1 MTESYT
7 YAIQGWKIDDRNKEH
22 EIYDELYDVA
32 ESVYGKEDIYEILD
46 GFIIEDL
53 MGGQYLYFGAVLG
66 RLDNKWGDKID
77 FTVSTK
83 LLAEKVSKFNKM
95 CKDYPEIKKIFDF
108 AIENGYTEEKEEQL
122 YIVSHTC

>member
-7 YAIQGWKIDDRNKEH
+7 YAIQGWKIDDSNKER
-22 EIYDELYDVA
+22 EIYDELDDICS
-32 ESVYGKEDIYEILD
+32 SVYGKEDIYEILD
-46 GFIIEDL
+46 GFIIEDS

-66 RLDNKWGDKID
+66 CLNNKWGDKID
-77 FTVSTK
+77 FTISTK

-108 AIENGYTEEKEEQL
+108 AIENGYTEAKEEQL

>member
-7 YAIQGWKIDDRNKEH
+7 YAIQGWKIDDSNKEH

-46 GFIIEDL
+46 GFIIEDS

-66 RLDNKWGDKID
+66 RLDNKCGDKID

-108 AIENGYTEEKEEQL
+108 AIENGYTEAKEEQL

>member
-7 YAIQGWKIDDRNKEH
+7 YAIQGWKINNSNKER
-22 EIYDELYDVA
+22 EISNELHDVA
-32 ESVYGKEDIYEILD
+32 ESVYNKDVYNILD
-46 GFIIEDL
+46 EFIIDDL
-53 MGGQYLYFGAVLG
+53 MSGQYLYFGAVLG

-77 FTVSTK
+77 FTISTK

-108 AIENGYTEEKEEQL
+108 AIENGYTEAKEEQL

>member
-7 YAIQGWKIDDRNKEH
+7 YAIQGWKINNSNKER
-22 EIYDELYDVA
+22 EISNELHDVA
-32 ESVYGKEDIYEILD
+32 ESVYNKDVYDILD
-46 GFIIEDL
+46 EFIIDDL
-53 MGGQYLYFGAVLG
+53 MSGQYLYFGAVLG

-77 FTVSTK
+77 FTISTK

-95 CKDYPEIKKIFDF
+95 CKDYSEIKKIFDF
-108 AIENGYTEEKEEQL
+108 AIENGYTEAKEEQL

>member
-7 YAIQGWKIDDRNKEH
+7 YAIQGWKIDDRNKER
-22 EIYDELYDVA
+22 EISNELHDVA
-32 ESVYGKEDIYEILD
+32 ESIYNKDVYDILD
-46 GFIIEDL
+46 EFIIDEL
-53 MGGQYLYFGAVLG
+53 MSGQYLYFGAVLG

-83 LLAEKVSKFNKM
+83 MIKEKVSKFNKM

-108 AIENGYTEEKEEQL
+108 AIENGYTEAKEEQL

>member
-7 YAIQGWKIDDRNKEH
+7 YAIQGWKINNSNKER
-22 EIYDELYDVA
+22 EISNELHDVA
-32 ESVYGKEDIYEILD
+32 ESVYNKDIYEILD
-46 GFIIEDL
+46 GFIIEDS
-53 MGGQYLYFGAVLG
+53 MGCQYLYFGAVLG
-66 RLDNKWGDKID
+66 RLNNKWGDKMD
-77 FTVSTK
+77 FTISTK

-108 AIENGYTEEKEEQL
+108 AIENGYTEAKEEQL

>member
-7 YAIQGWKIDDRNKEH
+7 YAIQGWKINNSNKER
-22 EIYDELYDVA
+22 EISNELHDVA
-32 ESVYGKEDIYEILD
+32 ESVYNKDVYNILD
-46 GFIIEDL
+46 EFIIDDL
-53 MGGQYLYFGAVLG
+53 MSGQYLYFGAVLG
-66 RLDNKWGDKID
+66 RLDNKWGDKMD

-108 AIENGYTEEKEEQL
+108 AIENGYTEAKEEQL

>member
-7 YAIQGWKIDDRNKEH
+7 YAIQGWKINNSNKER
-22 EIYDELYDVA
+22 EISNELHDVA
-32 ESVYGKEDIYEILD
+32 ESVYNKDVYDILD
-46 GFIIEDL
+46 EFIIDDL
-53 MGGQYLYFGAVLG
+53 MSGQYLYFGAVLG

-108 AIENGYTEEKEEQL
+108 AIENGYTEAKEEQL